1 MTRDDDFEP
10 KLGKIRSQG
19 SKRGRKYLHRVL
31 QATMLAG
38 GRLRSGSSARKAKF
52 HGSQIGRGAGIGRM
66 LATRDRYAAFR
77 SRRVVVKSRI
87 AKLAGNGI
95 KGARAHL
102 RYVQRDG
109 VTRDGHPGE
118 LYSADQDRADGKAFI
133 ERATGDRHQFRFIV
147 APEDGAEYDDLKP
160 FVRRLMTQM
169 EEDLGTK
176 LEWVAVDHYNTGH
189 PHSHIILRGKD
200 DRGRDL
206 VIAREYITKG
216 LRARAAELVTLDL
229 GPRSDLEI
237 ENRLRN
243 EVEQERLTSIDRRL
257 LRDRDGEGLVWSAD
271 KDAFQQTLRAGR
283 LQKLKHLGL
292 AEEVR
297 PGEWRLGD
305 DLEEAL
311 KRMGERGDII
321 RTMQREMTEKGLAR
335 AAADYVIFDPAAK
348 VSRPITGRVVA
359 RGLSDEINDRHY
371 LIVDALDGRT
381 HYVDIGKGDATE
393 PTPEGTIVR
402 IDPKRPQPRQVDRT
416 VSKIAAA
423 NGGRYDVD
431 IHLRHDPSASASFAE
446 THVRR
451 LEAIRRVTGGVE
463 REPDGTW
470 VIAPDHLERTAAFE
484 RRQAQAAPVVVQT
497 LSSLPLER
505 QVGAEGATWLDRELV
520 AETPEP
526 ARDEGFGRE
535 VRAAQARRRQ
545 WLVAQELA
553 REDQD
558 RIVYRANLLGILR
571 RRELA
576 RVAGQL
582 TAELGLGYV
591 ETKAGEKVEGVYRRH
606 VDLASGRFAVIEKAR
621 EFTLVPWR
629 PVLERHLGKQVSGI
643 VRGDSISW
651 TLGRQRGGPSVS

>member
-10 KLGKIRSQG
+10 KLGKIRSRD

-31 QATMLAG
+31 QAMALAG
-38 GRLRSGSSARKAKF
+38 GRVRSGSSARNAKF

-87 AKLAGNGI
+87 IKLAGNGI
-95 KGARAHL
+95 EGARAHL

-118 LYSADQDRADGKAFI
+118 LYSAEQDRADGKAFI
-133 ERATGDRHQFRFIV
+133 ERSTSDRHQFRFII
-147 APEDGAEYDDLKP
+147 APEDGAEYGDLRP
-160 FVRRLMTQM
+160 LVCRLMTQV
-169 EEDLGTK
+169 EGDLGTK
-176 LEWVAVDHYNTGH
+176 LDWVAVDHYNTGH

-200 DRGRDL
+200 DRGLDL

-216 LRARAAELVTLDL
+216 LRERAAELVTLDL
-229 GPRSDLEI
+229 GPRSNLEI

-243 EVEQERLTSIDRRL
+243 EVEQERLTGIDRRL
-257 LRDRDGEGLVWSAD
+257 VRDRDGEGLVWSAD
-271 KDAFQQTLRAGR
+271 KDTFQQTLRAGR

-297 PGEWRLGD
+297 PGQWRLAD
-305 DLEEAL
+305 ELEETL

-321 RTMQREMTEKGLAR
+321 KTMHREITAKGVAR
-335 AAADYVIFDPAAK
+335 AAADYVIFEPAAK
-348 VSRPITGRVVA
+348 DSRPITGRAVV
-359 RGLSDEINDRHY
+359 RGLADEINDRHY

-381 HYVDIGKGDATE
+381 HYVDIGKGEATQ
-393 PTPEGTIVR
+393 PTPEGAIVR
-402 IDPKRPQPRQVDRT
+402 IDPKRAEPRQVDRT
-416 VSKIAAA
+416 VSEIAAA
-423 NGGRYDVD
+423 HGGRYDVD

-463 REPDGTW
+463 READGTW
-470 VIAPDHLERTAAFE
+470 VIAPDHLERAAAFE
-484 RRQAQAAPVVVQT
+484 RRQARASPVVVRT

-505 QVGAEGATWLDRELV
+505 QVGADGATWLDRELV

-526 ARDEGFGRE
+526 VRDEGFGRD

-582 TAELGLGYV
+582 SNELGLNYV
-591 ETKAGEKVEGVYRRH
+591 ETRSGEKVEGIYRRQ
-606 VDLASGRFAVIEKAR
+606 VDLATGRFAVIEKAR

-643 VRGDSISW
+643 ARGDSISW
-651 TLGRQRGGPSVS
+651 IIGRQRSGPSVA